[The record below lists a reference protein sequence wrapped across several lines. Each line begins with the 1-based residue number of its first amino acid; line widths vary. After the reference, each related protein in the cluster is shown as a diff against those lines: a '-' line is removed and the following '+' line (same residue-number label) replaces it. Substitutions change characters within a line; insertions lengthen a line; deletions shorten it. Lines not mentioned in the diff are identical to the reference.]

1 MNVREREEIKSAN
14 PRSSDLKPTDSDSKI
29 EFGGGQSGVNIPGG
43 LREPDP
49 VRRIPKGKYVEGYG
63 TTESENTLRR
73 SSTRVGAD
81 KDIEFS
87 GEQSGGVEIPSG
99 LREPG
104 QEPAQDRE

>member
-14 PRSSDLKPTDSDSKI
+14 PRSSDLKPTDSDSRI
-29 EFGGGQSGVNIPGG
+29 EFGGGQSPGINIPGG

-49 VRRIPKGKYVEGYG
+49 MRLPKGKYVEGYG
-63 TTESENTLRR
+63 KSESEDTLDR
-73 SSTRVGAD
+73 SPTRVGAD

-87 GEQSGGVEIPSG
+87 GEQSGGIEIPSG

-104 QEPAQDRE
+104 QEPAQEPE

>member
-1 MNVREREEIKSAN
+1 MNVRERKEIKSAN

-29 EFGGGQSGVNIPGG
+29 EFGGQGAGVNIPGG

-49 VRRIPKGKYVEGYG
+49 VRRVPKGKYVEGYG
-63 TTESENTLRR
+63 NSESEDTLHR
-73 SSTRVGAD
+73 SPKRVGAD

-104 QEPAQDRE
+104 